1 MWMVMATGTVR
12 WFDAEKGFGFIARAD
27 GAGDVFVHF
36 SAIDVQGYR
45 TLSEGDKVAFEVER
59 GPRGLQA
66 TKVKVTQAAHT
77 GVTGRPT
84 NRPERPQRARF

>member
-1 MWMVMATGTVR
+1 MWMVMATGTVK
-12 WFDAEKGFGFIARAD
+12 WFDTEKGFGFIARED

-45 TLSEGDKVAFEVER
+45 ILSEGDKVAFELER

-66 TKVKVTQAAHT
+66 ARVKVTQTAHMS
-77 GVTGRPT
+77 VSSRPT